1 MVVLAAISFVDASIT
16 GDALRILLPLLPV
29 LAVLVPA
36 GLREALRGARLATI
50 ARATLPVMA
59 TVAVAVPLTINSIRW
74 ANYARANGVAV
85 TMGNG
90 RRMPLLAELRR
101 KPSGLTLY
109 SNDAALLYL
118 LSDRRVLDV
127 PTDVSVYTRKPI
139 RGFPQE
145 LARMDRELRA
155 GAAELVYFDNRF
167 SPSRARLQKLVDLT
181 PIYRSGNATI
191 FVSAHRS

>member
-1 MVVLAAISFVDASIT
+1 
-16 GDALRILLPLLPV
+16 
-29 LAVLVPA
+29 
-36 GLREALRGARLATI
+36 
-50 ARATLPVMA
+50 
-59 TVAVAVPLTINSIRW
+59 
-74 ANYARANGVAV
+74 
-85 TMGNG
+85 
-90 RRMPLLAELRR
+90 MPLLAELRR